1 MLAILVADPG
11 QHPMCSAWHAVAT
24 VSVAM
29 ALRSAQAVIAG
40 ADDPRPS
47 VVTGWHRGF
56 ASGDEPWGKA
66 GGYGIQ
72 GKAAAFIVN
81 INGSYSGV
89 MGLPV
94 YETAQLL
101 RLCKTV

>member
-1 MLAILVADPG
+1 MLYAHEIEAY
-11 QHPMCSAWHAVAT
+11 A
-24 VSVAM
+24 
-29 ALRSAQAVIAG
+29 RS
-40 ADDPRPS
+40 
-47 VVTGWHRGF
+47 
-56 ASGDEPWGKA
+56 DEPWGKA

-94 YETAQLL
+94 YETAQLVRML
-101 RLCKTV
+101 AQRTVR